1 MPYDTKTG
9 TGKDKGKTCVF
20 KKNGGAK
27 VGCTAGS
34 VKKYLAALHVN
45 ANESLTKDVLMGL
58 IEEILEEEY
67 QFEAKTK
74 TSPTG
79 REETPCKGR
88 GCVTKQRPE
97 IRLYAK
103 DIGKEMKSGK
113 IKKTYI
119 DKKTGKRKETNKY
132 ALATHAA
139 KQSGS
144 MRGKDFARKV
154 PKNVNP
160 KTGAKKK
167 SLDEKELEEKRRK
180 PYDKAHGRKYKSEV
194 GTKKQDERNQRK
206 RDKEKHDKENGKC
219 PSGQELHHTKG
230 LKSSSVKCEPVSKNR
245 GRKEKSRL
253 EERVLTKPIITWEDL
268 RNAVKSAQGVSRA
281 SGQAALGAKA
291 IKTTADFAGITPPA
305 VDPTELAGIPDL
317 IRKASGRAA
326 KHTQSGILGFLNI
339 DNKYLS
345 ILDDKLETEFL
356 NWFADK
362 ISTNTGRIR
371 KGENINDFL
380 QNFLAQRF
388 DGRTVTGQEAGGRF
402 SGVRGGRI
410 RGSQTARGGSVG
422 AAAKTG
428 WDKLKNLTRRSEE

>member
-1 MPYDTKTG
+1 MKRFENLKKWLDKLHNMPYDTKAG

-67 QFEAKTK
+67 QLEAKTK

-88 GCVTKQRPE
+88 GCVTKERPE
-97 IRLYAK
+97 ITDYAK

-253 EERVLTKPIITWEDL
+253 KKE
-268 RNAVKSAQGVSRA
+268 N
-281 SGQAALGAKA
+281 
-291 IKTTADFAGITPPA
+291 KTTVIGNRGLLKEASQSDIVHGANVETLGGMVDFMKMM
-305 VDPTELAGIPDL
+305 
-317 IRKASGRAA
+317 RSKGRAE
-326 KHTQSGILGFLNI
+326 SGVGQIAGTIADMGTLGTFPLGKWFYKTYVKNEPTSPQEVLKIFQIDPQLAAVVDNDIEEGFIQTFMKAVGKNPQIRNI
-339 DNKYLS
+339 R
-345 ILDDKLETEFL
+345 LDDIGMSMNTLFRQYIQM
-356 NWFADK
+356 NWDVIVK
-362 ISTNTGRIR
+362 
-371 KGENINDFL
+371 KD
-380 QNFLAQRF
+380 
-388 DGRTVTGQEAGGRF
+388 
-402 SGVRGGRI
+402 
-410 RGSQTARGGSVG
+410 
-422 AAAKTG
+422 
-428 WDKLKNLTRRSEE
+428 